1 MAERYGELPT
11 TVMDRPFSDFWVDA
25 GVMKATD
32 AWRDDVQER
41 QKAAQTDA
49 GVASPQE
56 KNELVQT
63 QEARADRREAGRQP
77 SPDEQM
83 EALGIDVEKR
93 LGGR

>member
-1 MAERYGELPT
+1 
-11 TVMDRPFSDFWVDA
+11 MDRSFSDFWVDA
-25 GVMKATD
+25 GVMKAVD
-32 AWRDDVQER
+32 DWKDDVQKR

-56 KNELVQT
+56 KNELVNA
-63 QEARADRREAGRQP
+63 QEARAERREQQGQP

-93 LGGR
+93 LGGD